1 MCLPDLRS
9 VIRSDP
15 HKTQE
20 RIARLDDYIRG
31 NLLSNGSFICGSFD
45 ECRASRSGFPFFEG
59 QMSHVGKHYDLE
71 VHGRPTRIV
80 IVGQECGHG
89 PKCIER
95 STRSKIIV
103 AGSGKGGFRKRNPH
117 MKGTTSLLRLLLGR
131 EPGYDEEGERLLDG
145 HIFDGF
151 ALVNYLLCTALE
163 RPRSESAFGGGKGHS
178 SETMRRNCASHFLR
192 TLEILEPTVIV
203 AQGKGVRAWIAL
215 AARPLQLGPMKEIV
229 EINGKQVDLL
239 TFAHPSA
246 GGSYGFWGNSLRSK
260 YLRES
265 VRPTIRSL
273 LSRPR

>member
-1 MCLPDLRS
+1 M
-9 VIRSDP
+9 IRSYP
-15 HKTQE
+15 EKTRE
-20 RIARLDDYIRG
+20 RVALLDGYIRE
-31 NLLSNGSFICGSFD
+31 NLLSDGTFICDSFD
-45 ECRASRSGFPFFEG
+45 QCRASRCGFPFYEG

-71 VHGRPTRIV
+71 VLGRPTRIV

-95 STRSKIIV
+95 STRSRIIV
-103 AGSGKGGFRKRNPH
+103 DGSGKGGFRKRNPH

-131 EPGYDEEGERLLDG
+131 KPGDDEEGERILDG

-178 SETMRRNCASHFLR
+178 SETMRRNCAGHFLR

-203 AQGKGVRAWIAL
+203 AQGKGVRQWL
-215 AARPLQLGPMKEIV
+215 AFAFAPKQHGSVTEVV
-229 EINGKQVDLL
+229 EINGREVDLL

-246 GGSYGFWGNSLRSK
+246 GGRYGFWGNSLRSE
-260 YLRES
+260 YLKEC
-265 VRPTIRSL
+265 VTPTIRAL
-273 LSRPR
+273 LSKQQ

>member
-1 MCLPDLRS
+1 
-9 VIRSDP
+9 
-15 HKTQE
+15 
-20 RIARLDDYIRG
+20 
-31 NLLSNGSFICGSFD
+31 
-45 ECRASRSGFPFFEG
+45 
-59 QMSHVGKHYDLE
+59 MSHVGKHYDLE
-71 VHGRPTRIV
+71 LHGRPIRIV

-95 STRSKIIV
+95 SRRSSIIV
-103 AGSGKGGFRKRNPH
+103 DGSGKAGFRKRNPH

-131 EPGYDEEGERLLDG
+131 DPGFDKDGERLLDG

-163 RPRSESAFGGGKGHS
+163 SPRSDAAFGGGKGHS
-178 SETMRRNCASHFLR
+178 SETMRRNCAPHFLR

-203 AQGKGVRAWIAL
+203 AQGKGVREWL
-215 AARPLQLGPMKEIV
+215 AHAIQPLQRGPMTEIV

-265 VRPTIRSL
+265 VTPTIKAL
-273 LSRPR
+273 LTERR

>member
-1 MCLPDLRS
+1 M
-9 VIRSDP
+9 IASDP
-15 HKTQE
+15 QKTLE
-20 RIARLDDYIRG
+20 RIARLDAYIRE
-31 NLLSNGSFICGSFD
+31 NLLSDGSFICSNFAD
-45 ECRASRSGFPFFEG
+45 CRASRCGLPFYEG

-71 VHGRPTRIV
+71 LHGRPIRIV

-95 STRSKIIV
+95 STRSSIIV
-103 AGSGKGGFRKRNPH
+103 DGSGKGGFRKRNPH

-163 RPRSESAFGGGKGHS
+163 RPRSEAAFGGGKGNS

-203 AQGKGVRAWIAL
+203 AQGKGVREWIAL
-215 AARPLQLGPMKEIV
+215 AIQPLQLGPMTEIV
-229 EINGKQVDLL
+229 EVNGKQVDLL

-265 VRPTIRSL
+265 VTPTIKAI
-273 LSRPR
+273 LSKQR